1 MLSPF
6 GWNWA
11 TIPFDLP
18 SEVKADIQAIPTPLV
33 TRCSDNLAW
42 KFSSKG
48 DFDIRSAY
56 LLTINSSGNDSDSFS
71 GSWIWKLSSLPRI
84 QIFIWKCMHQSIGVK
99 ECLANRGIPID
110 TTYFLCHSKTSIMH
124 ALRDCSLVKSLW
136 QQLGSHCLYSSLFSQ
151 GCKDWITTH
160 GGLKSS
166 QNAVGIPRNVIFS
179 FALWLI

>member
-1 MLSPF
+1 MLSPS

-18 SEVKADIQAIPTPLV
+18 SEVKVDIQVVPTPLV
-33 TRCSDNLAW
+33 ARCSDNLAW

-48 DFDIRSAY
+48 DFDIRSVY

-71 GSWIWKLSSLPRI
+71 SSCIWKLSSLPRI

-110 TTYFLCHSKTSIMH
+110 TTACCAIQKPNLSCMLSEIVAWLNPYGNNWEVTVCTPLFFLKAARIE
-124 ALRDCSLVKSLW
+124 
-136 QQLGSHCLYSSLFSQ
+136 
-151 GCKDWITTH
+151 
-160 GGLKSS
+160 
-166 QNAVGIPRNVIFS
+166 
-179 FALWLI
+179 